1 MALAFLLAYFK
12 IILFSIVYKMHFS
25 LIYQTNFTLITRLR
39 ESWVD
44 CCIYLGSY
52 VEDGII
58 CGANQFIKVVP
69 PSAQK
74 IDNLSII

>member
-1 MALAFLLAYFK
+1 
-12 IILFSIVYKMHFS
+12 MHFS
-25 LIYQTNFTLITRLR
+25 LIYQTNFTLIMRFIFR
-39 ESWVD
+39 EKNSGD